1 MSNPIIQREVVTFL
15 RSPWALALQLIPAI
29 LLSGFVIMRWPS
41 AGQVDLAGSQARQ
54 VFELFGYGCLT
65 SVILLVP
72 IVPATAIVRERQ
84 QGTLA
89 LLLNSPMTNWSIYFG
104 KLTGSLICV
113 LLPLVMSFPAA
124 AAWYAMTGVD
134 LVEHLGR
141 LYVVLLMSTIQYAT
155 LALLVSSFASS
166 TDAALR
172 ITFGIVLL
180 LAVASLAPFQLVQG
194 GQGITVWIAEW
205 IRSLSPISAL
215 MEIVGRGDVTSQGLV
230 TKTGFFWRFVFAA
243 AVTSLYFMVHGAI
256 RLKQTMFDRPRPQGV
271 MTQDR
276 SQLGQWGRRMVF
288 LVDPQRRTS
297 AIGDWT
303 NPVLVKEFRSRR
315 FGRSHWVFRLVA
327 ASAMLSLL
335 LAYTATTETI
345 RWGVE
350 TIGGMMAVL
359 QIGLISILTPSLA
372 AGLISSEHENGGW
385 NLLMMTPLSAA
396 RIIMGKLLSVG
407 WTVGLTLLATLPGYV
422 VMMAIKPVLQQQV
435 FYVLACLLLTVVFAV
450 TLSAAVSSFFRR
462 TAPATITCY
471 ALLVLLLAIPML
483 IWLARDNPF
492 GHTLVENV
500 LTVSPMAAAFSAME
514 VPGFV
519 HYDLL
524 PLNWY
529 LTGCASI
536 VCCVLLGIQTW
547 RLTRPR

>member
-1 MSNPIIQREVVTFL
+1 MNNPIIQREVVGFL
-15 RSPWALALQLIPAI
+15 RSPWSLALQFIPAF
-29 LLSGFVIMRWPS
+29 LLAGLVIMRWPS
-41 AGQVDLAGSQARQ
+41 AGQIDLAGSQARQ
-54 VFELFGYGCLT
+54 VFELFGYGILT
-65 SVILLVP
+65 AIILLVP
-72 IVPATAIVRERQ
+72 IFPATTIVLERQ

-104 KLTGSLICV
+104 KLIGSLICV
-113 LLPLVMSFPAA
+113 LLPLFMSFPAA

-141 LYVVLLMSTIQYAT
+141 LYVVLLMATIQYAT
-155 LALLVSSFASS
+155 LALLVSSFTSS

-172 ITFGIVLL
+172 ITFSMVLL

-205 IRSLSPISAL
+205 IRSLSPIPAL
-215 MEIVGRGDVTSQGLV
+215 MEIVGRGDVTAQGLV
-230 TKTGFFWRFVFAA
+230 TKTGFFGRFIMMA
-243 AVTSLYFMVHGAI
+243 AVTSLYFIVHGAV
-256 RLKQTMFDRPRPQGV
+256 RLRQTLFDRPRPQGV

-276 SQLGQWGRRMVF
+276 SHLGQWGRRMVF
-288 LVDPQRRTS
+288 LVDPQRRTA

-315 FGRSHWVFRLVA
+315 FGRSQWMFRLVA
-327 ASAMLSLL
+327 ASAVLSLL

-350 TIGGMMAVL
+350 TIGGMMVVL
-359 QIGLISILTPSLA
+359 QVGLISILTPSLA

-385 NLLMMTPLSAA
+385 KLLMMTPLSAT
-396 RIIMGKLLSVG
+396 RIVIGKLLSVG
-407 WTVGLTLLATLPGYV
+407 WTVGLTLMATLPGYV

-435 FYVLACLLLTVVFAV
+435 LYVLVCLLLTAVLSV
-450 TLSAAVSSFFRR
+450 TLSAAVSSLFRR

-471 ALLVLLLAIPML
+471 ALLTLLLAVPML

-492 GHTLVENV
+492 GHSLVENV
-500 LTVSPMAAAFSAME
+500 LTISPMAAAFTAMD

-529 LTGCASI
+529 LIGAASI
-536 VCCVLLGIQTW
+536 VCCVVLGVQTW
-547 RLTRPR
+547 RLTRPL